1 MLKSSPTVKNNVK
14 FFTSRTVYY
23 GGVKKRVR
31 NKVSYEGFSLMKSWA
46 IKITTLIIGK
56 AKTKLGKINRRK

>member
-1 MLKSSPTVKNNVK
+1 MLKSSLTVKNNVNI
-14 FFTSRTVYY
+14 FISRTVYY
-23 GGVKKRVR
+23 GGINKRVR

-56 AKTKLGKINRRK
+56 AKTK

>member
-1 MLKSSPTVKNNVK
+1 MLKSSLTVKNNVK
-14 FFTSRTVYY
+14 IFTSRTVYY
-23 GGVKKRVR
+23 GGIKKGVR

-56 AKTKLGKINRRK
+56 AKTK